1 MNVNFSLA
9 AVLSVAA
16 SAVFALPAQAGVL
29 ITPTNAGGSVGDPGA
44 AYGIDGLEVDG
55 TTYDVRFNFGSFYG
69 LYGNPPAAGTY
80 AGDPLAPHMG
90 DAILAALSGQ
100 SITKLVE
107 ANVASYGSNILSN
120 FYIPEFSTGQNP
132 NQATFLNCVTGATA
146 CSTTPNYRDPSQ
158 SDSVLFA
165 QFTAVPNTTAVPTP
179 ALLPGLMGLGLAAL
193 RKKKL
198 AAAVDV

>member
-69 LYGNPPAAGTY
+69 LYGNPPAA
-80 AGDPLAPHMG
+80 G